1 VIICRL
7 KEVDERVMESRKGI
21 RDSNHGIISRDKL
34 NLGDD
39 LDGAIRT
46 GRDDTSPMKPRAKAV
61 VFGFGEG

>member
-1 VIICRL
+1 
-7 KEVDERVMESRKGI
+7 M
-21 RDSNHGIISRDKL
+21 